1 MDQNQDHK
9 QEPVGNGNGAG
20 TGSGARGRQL
30 GESFYDKA
38 ENRHRAHRNEDE
50 AIWHHEHPWVR
61 LKRFLAPESQ
71 DMWIV
76 LIYSVAIG
84 LVTLVLPIATQALV
98 NTIAFGT
105 LVQPLVV
112 LTIVMF
118 IALSFNT
125 VMNAYRLWVVE
136 VIQRR
141 IFVRISGDTT
151 LRLVNVKPDAFDK
164 YHGPELVNRF
174 LDVVTVQKAASTLLV
189 DGLSVVFQTLVGMIL
204 LAIYHPWLLA
214 FDVLLVLLVMVVVF
228 PMSAGA
234 IPTAIK
240 ESKAKY
246 AVVAWMEEIA
256 RHQLSFKTRSGSIL
270 GMQQTNNL
278 VITYLTYRAKHFRIL
293 LRQILGMYTIQA
305 LAFSVLLGVGGWLVI
320 GRQLTLGQLVAA
332 EIVVALVLN
341 SFTKLGKHLEVFYD
355 LMAAIDKLG
364 YLDDLPAERTTGE
377 PLPRPAVGAR
387 IRICDVSTGYSEN
400 RRLLEKVNWEIPA
413 GARVGLVGA
422 TGAGKSTLL
431 DVIYAL
437 REPVEGFAEIDGRD
451 YRDVQLSELR
461 NQISIVRQPEIFEG
475 TLMENLRLGAAEM
488 DTVAARR
495 ALEEVG
501 LLKDVVAFPE
511 GINTMLSTGGQP
523 LSPGQRVQLEIARAL
538 ARRPRVLILDECL
551 DHLDDLPE
559 REQLF
564 NRLFDRE
571 MPWTLIVT
579 SQSPEILG
587 RCDSVY
593 ELAGRQVRS
602 IGS

>member
-1 MDQNQDHK
+1 MK
-9 QEPVGNGNGAG
+9 KSAAGGNGA
-20 TGSGARGRQL
+20 SGGRSY
-30 GESFYDKA
+30 GKGFYDDPQ
-38 ENRHRAHRNEDE
+38 NRHRAHQNEDDH
-50 AIWHHEHPWVR
+50 IWHNLHPWVR
-61 LKRFLAPESQ
+61 LKQFLAPESP
-71 DMWIV
+71 DIWIV

-84 LVTLVLPIATQALV
+84 LITLVLPVATQALV

-105 LVQPLVV
+105 LVQPLVALTV
-112 LTIVMF
+112 LVF

-136 VIQRR
+136 TIQRR
-141 IFVRISGDTT
+141 IFVRIAGDST
-151 LRLVNVKPDAFDK
+151 LRLVHVRPEAFDK

-174 LDVVTVQKAASTLLV
+174 LDVVTVQKAAATLLV
-189 DGLSVVFQTLVGMIL
+189 DGLSVVFQTLVGMTL
-204 LAIYHPWLLA
+204 LGIYHPWLLV
-214 FDVLLVLLVMVVVF
+214 FDVLLLLLLAVVLF

-234 IPTAIK
+234 IPTSIK

-256 RHQLSFKTRSGSIL
+256 RHQLAFKTRSGSVL

-278 VITYLTYRAKHFRIL
+278 VVNYLTYRAKHFRIL
-293 LRQILGMYTIQA
+293 LRQILGMYMIQA
-305 LAFSVLLGVGGWLVI
+305 LAFSVLLGAGGWLVI
-320 GRQLTLGQLVAA
+320 NRQLTLGQLVAA

-377 PLPRPAVGAR
+377 RLPRLGHGASLN
-387 IRICDVSTGYSEN
+387 IRNVSLGYVEN
-400 RRLLEKVNWEIPA
+400 KRLLEGVNWEIPA

-422 TGAGKSTLL
+422 TGSGKSTLL
-431 DVIYAL
+431 DLIYSL
-437 REPVEGFAEIDGRD
+437 REPSEGFIEIDGRD
-451 YRDVQLSELR
+451 YRDVNLGDLR
-461 NQISIVRQPEIFEG
+461 QQIAIVRQPEIFEG
-475 TLMENLRLGAAEM
+475 SLLDNLRLGRAEM
-488 DTVAARR
+488 DSAEARAA
-495 ALEEVG
+495 LSQVG
-501 LLKDVVAFPE
+501 LLEDVLAFPE
-511 GINTMLSTGGQP
+511 GIHTQMSTGGQP

-538 ARRPRVLILDECL
+538 ARRPRILILDECL

-571 MPWTLIVT
+571 VPWTLIVT
-579 SQSPEILG
+579 SQNPEILG

-593 ELAGRQVRS
+593 ELAARRVRP
-602 IGS
+602 IGA

>member
-1 MDQNQDHK
+1 MDQNGDGVNN
-9 QEPVGNGNGAG
+9 PMTSGNGAG
-20 TGSGARGRQL
+20 ASGARTS
-30 GESFYDKA
+30 GEAFYEDPR
-38 ENRHRAHRNEDE
+38 NRRRAHQDKHEH
-50 AIWHHEHPWVR
+50 IWHNLHPWAR
-61 LKRFLAPESQ
+61 LRQFLAPESP

-76 LIYSVAIG
+76 LVYSVAIG
-84 LVTLVLPIATQALV
+84 LITLVLPIATQALV

-105 LVQPLVV
+105 LVQPLVALTV
-112 LTIVMF
+112 LVF

-141 IFVRISGDTT
+141 IFVRIAGDST
-151 LRLVNVKPDAFDK
+151 LRLVNVRPEAFDK

-174 LDVVTVQKAASTLLV
+174 LDVVTVQKSAATLLV
-189 DGLSVVFQTLVGMIL
+189 DGLSVAFQTLVGMTL
-204 LAIYHPWLLA
+204 LGIYHPWLLV
-214 FDVLLVLLVMVVVF
+214 FDVLLLLLLAVVMF
-228 PMSAGA
+228 PMSAGGIA
-234 IPTAIK
+234 TAIK

-246 AVVAWMEEIA
+246 AVMAWMEEIA
-256 RHQLSFKTRSGSIL
+256 RHQLAFKTRSGSVL

-278 VITYLTYRAKHFRIL
+278 VVSYLTYRARHFRIL
-293 LRQILGMYTIQA
+293 LRQILGMYMIQA

-320 GRQLTLGQLVAA
+320 NRQLTLGQLVAA

-377 PLPRPAVGAR
+377 RLPRPGSGAR
-387 IRICDVSTGYSEN
+387 LNISNVSLGYIEN
-400 RRLLEKVNWEIPA
+400 KRLLEGVSWDIPA

-422 TGAGKSTLL
+422 TGSGKSTLL
-431 DVIYAL
+431 DLIYGL
-437 REPVEGFAEIDGRD
+437 REPAEGFIEIDGRD
-451 YRDVQLSELR
+451 YRDVHLGDLR
-461 NQISIVRQPEIFEG
+461 QQIAIVRQPEIFEG
-475 TLMENLRLGAAEM
+475 TLLDNLRLGRAEM
-488 DTVAARR
+488 DTVEARE
-495 ALEEVG
+495 ALLQVG
-501 LLKDVVAFPE
+501 LLEDVLAFPE
-511 GINTMLSTGGQP
+511 GIHTPLATGGQP

-538 ARRPRVLILDECL
+538 ARRPRVLVLDECL

-564 NRLFDRE
+564 NRLFHRE
-571 MPWTLIVT
+571 RPWTLIVT

-593 ELAGRQVRS
+593 ELAGRKVRP
-602 IGS
+602 IGA